1 MSKVDKKL
9 ERWLQN
15 TPTDAP
21 KDSVLAIIE
30 RFFPDQWKKEGS
42 SHVVIQDDRLIG
54 IPNYGPAGDFTVVIK
69 GGQKVIGPYLKRLAQ
84 TIVLLREE
92 E

>member
-9 ERWLQN
+9 KRWLQN

-30 RFFPDQWKKEGS
+30 RFFPDQWKEEGS
-42 SHVVIQDDRLIG
+42 SHVLIQDDRLIG
-54 IPNYGPAGDFTVVIK
+54 IPDYGPAGDFTVVIK
-69 GGQKVIGPYLKRLAQ
+69 GGQRVMAPYLKRLAQ